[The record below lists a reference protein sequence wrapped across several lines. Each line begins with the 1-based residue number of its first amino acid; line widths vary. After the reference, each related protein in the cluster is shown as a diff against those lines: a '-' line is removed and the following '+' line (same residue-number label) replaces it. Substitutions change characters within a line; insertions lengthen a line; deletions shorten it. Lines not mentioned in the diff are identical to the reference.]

1 MEIDKQMKNA
11 LSGSLSDLKES
22 IEETA
27 EESFDSIDGLDTLA
41 KEIAKIM
48 DSTSYEDELELS
60 FCDKYYYISR
70 DVDRPYYAFS
80 PTVSRMIHIAPTTEV
95 IIIDEYHFDTCKPA
109 ETVNCVTL
117 HGLLLDLPR
126 KHIIMMDLFM
136 KLKNGVIILRM
147 GNGFNILLMVI

>member
-11 LSGSLSDLKES
+11 LSGSLSDIQETL
-22 IEETA
+22 EETL
-27 EESFDSIDGLDTLA
+27 ESDDGLDSLA

-48 DSTSYEDELELS
+48 DSSSYEDELELS
-60 FCDKYYYISR
+60 FCDKYYYISK

-80 PTVSRMIHIAPTTEV
+80 PTVSRMVHIAPTTEV
-95 IIIDEYHFDTCKPA
+95 IVIDEYHFDTCKSS

-126 KHIIMMDLFM
+126 KHIIVMDLH
-136 KLKNGVIILRM
+136 
-147 GNGFNILLMVI
+147 